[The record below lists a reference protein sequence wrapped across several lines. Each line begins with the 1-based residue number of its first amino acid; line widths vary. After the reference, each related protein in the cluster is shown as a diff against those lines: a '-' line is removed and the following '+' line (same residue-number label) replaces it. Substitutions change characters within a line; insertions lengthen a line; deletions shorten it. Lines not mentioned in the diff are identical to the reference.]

1 MNGLVNWSY
10 CQRYELL
17 NYNPL
22 YCAFTAGSMH
32 KVTYIMRTI
41 PDICQHL
48 QKLDQYVENVVI
60 PALVDGHIP
69 TRSKLL
75 SLTVKVGGMEIVIFA
90 DIVKTEFQNPKN
102 VTESLTKDQLAK
114 FKYNVKKEKLQRNTK
129 RLQSLSIN
137 KTCLSK
143 IKQKK
148 GASTWLST
156 LPLKEEGYNLLKQEF
171 WDLVKIRYEWPL
183 LRLSNMCS
191 EIWS

>member
-17 NYNPL
+17 SHNPL
-22 YCAFTAGSMH
+22 YFAFTAGSMH

-41 PDICQHL
+41 PDICQ
-48 QKLDQYVENVVI
+48 YVENVVI
-60 PALVDGHIP
+60 PAVVDGHIP

-90 DIVKTEFQNPKN
+90 DIVKTEFQNSKN
-102 VTESLTKDQLAK
+102 ITESLTKDQLAK
-114 FKYNVKKEKLQRNTK
+114 FKYNVKKEILQRNTK

-156 LPLKEEGYNLLKQEF
+156 LPLKEEGYSLSKQEF
-171 WDLVKIRYEWPL
+171 WDLVKIRYGWPL

>member
-17 NYNPL
+17 NHNPL
-22 YCAFTAGSMH
+22 YCAFTAGFMH

-75 SLTVKVGGMEIVIFA
+75 SLTVKLGGMEIAIFA
-90 DIVKTEFQNPKN
+90 DIVKTEFQNSKN
-102 VTESLTKDQLAK
+102 ITESLTKLHLEQSTDYNTNRDQLAK
-114 FKYNVKKEKLQRNTK
+114 SKYNVKKEKLQRNTK

-148 GASTWLST
+148 GAST
-156 LPLKEEGYNLLKQEF
+156 
-171 WDLVKIRYEWPL
+171 
-183 LRLSNMCS
+183 
-191 EIWS
+191 